1 MNKEIEFLIEISPA
15 DKILDIHDLTG
26 KVYQTF
32 KEEITPVLQKAFLKI
47 QDFAYKFTHDI
58 GSYVLFPSNVF
69 VWH

>member
-47 QDFAYKFTHDI
+47 QDDEPLPI
-58 GSYVLFPSNVF
+58 IIPSYFMRPELR
-69 VWH
+69 